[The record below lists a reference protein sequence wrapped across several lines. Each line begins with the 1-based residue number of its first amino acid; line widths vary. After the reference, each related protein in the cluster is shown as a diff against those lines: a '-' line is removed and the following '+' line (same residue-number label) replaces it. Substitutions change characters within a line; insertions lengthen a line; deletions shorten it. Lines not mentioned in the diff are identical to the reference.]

1 MKFNEYKIN
10 DALFL
15 QRCFDLAK
23 LGEGAVAPNPM
34 VGAVVVYQNKI
45 IGEGY
50 HQVYGKAHA
59 EVNAINSI
67 PTELKYLL
75 PQSTLYV
82 SLEPC
87 CFFGKTPACTDLI
100 IQSKIPKVVIAA
112 LDATPEVSG
121 KGVEILRKHGVEV
134 IVGILKKEGDTLVRP
149 RTVFVQQNRPYL
161 ILKYAQS
168 KDGFIG
174 RQNERLI
181 ISHLYTQRLVHKW
194 RSEVDAILVGTN
206 TALLDNPHL
215 NNRLYF
221 GKSPIRLVLDKSGRL
236 PKNHH
241 IFDDSQPTLIFTAQQ
256 KVPSRYKQTEW
267 INMDFPEHFL
277 TNLLTELYH
286 RKIGVVLIE
295 GGRKLLQSFID
306 ANLWDEARVI
316 TANKHLNYGVK
327 APLLPNSPSFVQPIY
342 RDELAVYYNQYL
354 NYQLSSFT

>member
-1 MKFNEYKIN
+1 MIQFTEYEIE

-15 QRCFDLAK
+15 QRCFDLAR

-34 VGAVVVYQNKI
+34 VGAVVVYQGKI

-50 HQVYGKAHA
+50 HQIYGKAHA

-67 PTELKYLL
+67 PDKLKYLL

-100 IQSKIPKVVIAA
+100 IRSKIPKVVIAA

-121 KGVEILRKHGVEV
+121 KGVEILRKNGVQV
-134 IVGILKKEGDTLVRP
+134 VLAILQKEGDTLVRP
-149 RTVFVQQNRPYL
+149 RTVFVQQNRPYV

-174 RQNERLI
+174 RKNERLI
-181 ISHLYTQRLVHKW
+181 ISHLYTQYLVHKW

-206 TALLDNPHL
+206 TALLDNPQL

-221 GKSPIRLVLDKSGRL
+221 GKSPIRLVLDRLGRL
-236 PKNHH
+236 PKTHH
-241 IFDDSQPTLIFTAQQ
+241 LLHDKQPTLVFTAQQ
-256 KVPSRYKQTEW
+256 KIPTGDAVEW
-267 INMDFPEHFL
+267 VRLDFSEHFL
-277 TNLLTELYH
+277 THLLSELYR
-286 RKIGVVLIE
+286 RKIGVVLVE
-295 GGRKLLQSFID
+295 GGAKLLQSFID

-316 TANKHLNYGVK
+316 NGDKYLGHGIK
-327 APLLPNSPSFVQPIY
+327 APLLNSVPSFVQPLHT
-342 RDELAVYYNQYL
+342 DELAIHYRQ
-354 NYQLSSFT
+354 